1 MSGGGSIP
9 KAYFKYGLL
18 AGLGIGA
25 LVEYENLDI
34 LFNTFGRDVK
44 TIAIY
49 ARILAEYRKLQRLN
63 KTVPDYFYET
73 AKKFLL
79 EVKTITKSP
88 GNGIAESVK
97 SCNLHQKGSFKV

>member
-1 MSGGGSIP
+1 MSGGASIP
-9 KAYFKYGLL
+9 KAYYKYGLI

-73 AKKFLL
+73 VKKY
-79 EVKTITKSP
+79 
-88 GNGIAESVK
+88 GD
-97 SCNLHQKGSFKV
+97 KV